1 MKATQSPSRIVAFI
15 NGHDFEDCIRN
26 AISIGGDS
34 DTLACITGS
43 ISEAYYVIPQVMYDK
58 ALRYL
63 TPHFRDVIKGF
74 EEKYRNKIY

>member
-1 MKATQSPSRIVAFI
+1 MAFI
-15 NGHDFEDCIRN
+15 DGTDFEDCIRN

-63 TPHFRDVIKGF
+63 TPHFRAVIKGF
-74 EEKYRNKIY
+74 EEKYGDKNILTCVV